1 MDLDVFT
8 KNNKKNAI
16 IKSPVPSLAK
26 SEPCILGVDEAG
38 RGPVLGPMVYGIAY
52 CPLSSQSQL
61 KELGFADSKTLTE
74 EKREQLVG
82 VVEKNSSFLGW
93 MVELIPPSVISG
105 HMLDVTKYSLNAISH
120 DSAIG
125 LIQQALDDGVQV
137 AEVYVDTVGP
147 PEKYQEKLQGLFP
160 DIKVTV
166 AKKADST
173 YPIVSAASICAKV
186 ARDRAIQSWV
196 FPEGIDVKPEEC
208 GSGYPND
215 PVTKKFLLENMDVVF
230 GFPSLVRF
238 SWSTADKLLDDHA
251 VPVAWDEE
259 DGDSAEQAGMA
270 SIQSFF
276 QRDPNRGKK
285 VAAKESSFFTNRAMG
300 QVEDL

>member
-1 MDLDVFT
+1 MNLDAFN
-8 KNNKKNAI
+8 KNNSRNAI
-16 IKSPVPSLAK
+16 IKSVVPDVAK

-52 CPLSSQSQL
+52 CPLSAESQL

-74 EKREQLVG
+74 EKREELLKA
-82 VVEKNSSFLGW
+82 VEKTSFLGY
-93 MVELIPPSVISG
+93 MVEVIPPSVISG

-125 LIQQALDDGVQV
+125 LIRQALEDGVQV
-137 AEVYVDTVGP
+137 AQVYVDTVGP
-147 PEKYQEKLQGLFP
+147 PEKYQEKLQALFP

-166 AKKADST
+166 AKKADAT

-186 ARDRAIQSWV
+186 ARDHAIQSWE
-196 FPEGIDVKPEEC
+196 FPEGINVKAEEY

-215 PVTKKFLLENMDVVF
+215 PVTKKFLLENMDNVF

-238 SWSTADKLLDDHA
+238 SWSTAEKLLEDNAAA
-251 VPVAWDEE
+251 VMWDEE
-259 DGDSAEQAGMA
+259 DNGEQSGMA

-276 QRDPNRGKK
+276 QKDPNRGKK
-285 VAAKESSFFTNRAMG
+285 VAAKESPFFTSRAIS
-300 QVEDL
+300 QLHAL